1 MFIPFSA
8 AFSTFVILSPIT
20 NLILDM
26 ILTNLNHVMKQKLIL
41 TSILYFFIIYSTFSQ
56 FHVNPCVTKG
66 FLMDSTVGKPVAF
79 VRFSLRNLQHNTLG
93 LQAINTDESFSM
105 NNLYEGNDSLS
116 LVCGAYVSKSININP
131 KNKNQADL
139 DILLLIPEARELRE
153 VIIKTSKTIDKE
165 EVKGIAK
172 QVLRSKFLPNA
183 QKTEVSFKPSIKFAV
198 DDIGGT
204 ISIIYKKAKYTWCYY
219 LEWR

>member
-1 MFIPFSA
+1 
-8 AFSTFVILSPIT
+8 
-20 NLILDM
+20 M
-26 ILTNLNHVMKQKLIL
+26 ILTNLSHVMKQKSIL
-41 TSILYFFIIYSTFSQ
+41 TFILYYFIFYPSFSQ
-56 FHVNPCVTKG
+56 FPANPCVTKG
-66 FLMDSTVGKPVAF
+66 FLMDSIVGKPVAF

-116 LVCGAYVSKSININP
+116 LVCGAYISKSINISP

-153 VIIKTSKTIDKE
+153 VIIKTSKTINEE
-165 EVKGIAK
+165 EVRSIAK
-172 QVLRSKFLPNA
+172 QVLRNKFASNT
-183 QKTEVSFKPSIKFAV
+183 QKTAVSLNPIIKNTIN
-198 DDIGGT
+198 DIGGVM
-204 ISIIYKKAKYTWCYY
+204 SIIYKRVNFTWCYY